1 MPDSLPLTNQP
12 YSDSIFMIAAYKL
25 FDQAPAIVKWALDS
39 ITSKL
44 SSRPNP
50 TNFKDILPAS
60 LISERSLV
68 ITIHYPEEKKVTYF
82 WICQKLM
89 QLLLWNESNP
99 TKNLDDLVDLYK
111 ISFVEISENVLKI
124 QQIIS
129 DYANHLT
136 PKPKLL
142 GSDSSHPIES
152 TILPSY

>member
-1 MPDSLPLTNQP
+1 
-12 YSDSIFMIAAYKL
+12 MIAAYKL
-25 FDQAPAIVKWALDS
+25 FDQAPAIVNWPLDS

-44 SSRPNP
+44 FSRPSL
-50 TNFKDILPAS
+50 TNFKDTLLAS

-68 ITIHYPEEKKVTYF
+68 KTIHYPEEKKVTYF
-82 WICQKLM
+82 WVCQKPM

-99 TKNLDDLVDLYK
+99 AKNLGDLVNLYK

-136 PKPKLL
+136 PKPALL
-142 GSDSSHPIES
+142 GSDSSCPIES
-152 TILPSY
+152 TILPTYQNFNSDTDILGTSAPI